1 MKTWVSRT
9 LIIIGI
15 MAVAFVLGHL
25 AVRGFMNA
33 LVGGTMFGGNFLWAK
48 RKRKVEDYLY
58 FYAFLHLL

>member
-33 LVGGTMFGGNFLWAK
+33 LVGGTMFGGNFLWA
-48 RKRKVEDYLY
+48 
-58 FYAFLHLL
+58 